1 MTLFINPTSSLKE
14 KAYPYCSGLNRM
26 QTLSGLKSSYAR
38 TSKKA
43 GSDTCD
49 RGNRTTNL
57 LWIHA
62 YNQNK
67 VAELET
73 DTPGYDLLNAEL
85 ALTGSGRDQFER
97 QLYLK
102 GQAPQTGLNII
113 FGVLIFF

>member
-1 MTLFINPTSSLKE
+1 MFSFADFLDGE
-14 KAYPYCSGLNRM
+14 
-26 QTLSGLKSSYAR
+26 LSDNTDVPLLPPKGVALR
-38 TSKKA
+38 L
-43 GSDTCD
+43 DCD
-49 RGNRTTNL
+49 GGNWTANV

-62 YNQNK
+62 YDQNN